1 MTGLEKLYNI
11 VLKEQNVLNNSIY
24 AWNEQRDYNMVE
36 YDQARMDELRWF
48 KHVIE
53 DIQEE
58 ENK

>member
-24 AWNEQRDYNMVE
+24 AWNSQRDYNMVE
-36 YDQARMDELRWF
+36 YNKARMDELRWI

-53 DIQEE
+53 DLQKGE
-58 ENK
+58 

>member
-24 AWNEQRDYNMVE
+24 AWNSQRDYSMVQ
-36 YDQARMDELRWF
+36 YDQARMDELRWI

-53 DIQEE
+53 DIQKGE
-58 ENK
+58 